1 MTERFIFV
9 RGLVRL
15 ACLVTGSRAGRRRL
29 LAFALLT
36 CALPANALGSS
47 AQAHKAPAAAHFFWR
62 ATAPSSPGTT
72 TIDNKAT
79 NNRPGA
85 LAFVTANF
93 DAGGGCG
100 CVNDQAL
107 VGVYYDG
114 SRWEIANENQ
124 AVMLSGQSF
133 NVLVVP
139 RASKYVFGHVA
150 GRSSISGNTTWLN
163 SSLINGKPKV
173 SLQVTQVISR
183 RGGPGVFNDHS
194 AGVLYDRHRKRWG
207 IFNEDGLPMT
217 RGASFNVMVGATA
230 TGGTVAAH
238 KVSTA
243 SIRLGGYASLVSN
256 ALVNGRPKAMIFA
269 TPNGSPGGQKVVYD
283 RAPIGMTY
291 ISGNL
296 NRWLVYDENYSP
308 MPVNAAFNLLVYSR

>member
-1 MTERFIFV
+1 MTERSIFV
-9 RGLVRL
+9 RGLARPARVL
-15 ACLVTGSRAGRRRL
+15 ARSAARRPL
-29 LAFALLT
+29 LFAFALLT
-36 CALPANALGSS
+36 CMLPANASGSS
-47 AQAHKAPAAAHFFWR
+47 AQAHKAPAAVHFFWR
-62 ATAPSSPGTT
+62 ATSSSSPGTT
-72 TIDNKAT
+72 AIDNKGT

-85 LAFVTANF
+85 LVFVTANF

-100 CVNDQAL
+100 CVNDQAV

-124 AVMLSGQSF
+124 AAMLSGQSF
-133 NVLVVP
+133 DVLVVP
-139 RASKYVFGHVA
+139 QASRYVIAHVA

-173 SLQVTQVISR
+173 SLQVTQVIGR
-183 RGGPGVFNDHS
+183 TGGPGVFNDHS

-217 RGASFNVMVGATA
+217 RGAAFNVMVGTTK
-230 TGGTVAAH
+230 TGGTVAVH

-256 ALVNGRPKAMIFA
+256 MQANGRPKAMIFA
-269 TPNGSPGGQKVVYD
+269 TPNGNPGGQKVVYD

-291 ISGNL
+291 VSGNT
-296 NRWLVYDENYSP
+296 NRWLVYDENYLA
-308 MPVNAAFNLLVYSR
+308 MPVNAAFNLLVYLR